1 VPVCVTI
8 GGTGF
13 STALFPRDGRYLVPV
28 TVAVQRTEATGQ
40 SAIAGWSCAL
50 TPRAGN
56 HEQME
61 PRQPETRPSRTR

>member
-40 SAIAGWSCAL
+40 SAIAGVVLRLDAARRES
-50 TPRAGN
+50 RADG
-56 HEQME
+56 
-61 PRQPETRPSRTR
+61 TASA